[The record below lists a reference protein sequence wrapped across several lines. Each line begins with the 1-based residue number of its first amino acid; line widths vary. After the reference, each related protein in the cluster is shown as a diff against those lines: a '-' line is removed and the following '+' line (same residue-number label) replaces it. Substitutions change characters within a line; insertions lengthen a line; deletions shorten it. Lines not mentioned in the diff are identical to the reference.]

1 MGRVSKRG
9 ATTSWDANHAA
20 LYQRGFRDLQ
30 WDPLETKGPAIKAII
45 EEAISA
51 DSAFETL
58 RWLFSKASR
67 GGRRTATVAFTITT
81 RRKLVSILHS
91 SPALAFEVCVAC
103 LLFHALASFFYH
115 LSPCRPLSC
124 LSPQESS
131 SRTVL
136 FRVDELLLVST
147 GTAPTTATGRILTT
161 AAKKTTGRILT
172 TAAKKTTATTTHHP
186 QESW

>member
-58 RWLFSKASR
+58 RWLFSKAS

-161 AAKKTTGRILT
+161 AAKKTT
-172 TAAKKTTATTTHHP
+172 ATTTHHP